1 MTVQNRTI
9 LMVQGY
15 TERRADGNIEVWY
28 SNGGEVIRL
37 QNGRVV
43 GTAGLATDW
52 LNVNYTSLPSWQS
65 LKQASAIYHRERDQM
80 PGYRFGIKESVT
92 IYPTPAPTN
101 SKLVKTSA
109 KHFRWYEEV
118 SQNSPNNLP
127 SARFALQEIGGVFQV
142 AYAEQ
147 CFSDSYCLSWQLWP
161 VAQ

>member
-1 MTVQNRTI
+1 
-9 LMVQGY
+9 MVQGY
-15 TERRADGNIEVWY
+15 TQPRADGNIEVWY

-37 QNGRVV
+37 QNGRVI

-65 LKQASAIYHRERDQM
+65 LKQASVIYHRERDQM
-80 PGYRFGIKESVT
+80 PGYRFGIKESVM

-109 KHFRWYEEV
+109 KQFRWYEEV

-127 SARFALQEIGGVFQV
+127 SARFAVQEIGGVFLV

-147 CFSDSYCLSWQLWP
+147 CFSDSDCLSWQLWP
-161 VAQ
+161 VVQ